1 MGLETIALTALA
13 GASAIGAVGSIQA
26 AGAARAQGKAAQR
39 AAMVEAQVSR
49 QQGEAEAA
57 RIRDRNKRIASSQRV
72 AFLKSGVTLDGT
84 AGDVIYDSA
93 IQGEL
98 DALNAEYR
106 GQVGYFSS
114 VNRGNMARA
123 QGRSQAMAYGY
134 QAAGGLLTTASY
146 GARAYGS
153 TQPGFN
159 KGTTVS

>member
-1 MGLETIALTALA
+1 MGLETVALVALA
-13 GASAIGAVGSIQA
+13 GAAVVGAAGSIQA
-26 AGAARAQGKAAQR
+26 AKAAKAQGKAAQR

-49 QQGEAEAA
+49 QQGDVEAE
-57 RIRDRNKRIASSQRV
+57 RIRDRNKRIAASQRT
-72 AFLKSGVTLDGT
+72 AFLKSGITLDGT

-106 GQVGYFSS
+106 GKVGYYSS

-123 QGRSQAMAYGY
+123 QGNSQAMAYNY
-134 QAAGGLLTTASY
+134 QAAGGVLTAASY
-146 GARAYGS
+146 GTQAYGS